1 MLYGLLQIPSVQ
13 TRIVKAVAERLSSD
27 MGTRVSVDH
36 VNIRF
41 FNKLQLEGLYIEDK
55 KKDTLLF
62 AGKVQV
68 DINNWFFFKDKIIL
82 HDINLEDGFINLNRK
97 DSVWNYAFMEDY
109 FGGGSSGGKRKG
121 KATDIRLKKLEL
133 KNIRIH
139 QRDGWIGQDMILSL
153 SALSMKVNKLENNS
167 KVLDIGELKMTA
179 PSFAQIE
186 YKGNRPKRLKSK
198 AKEAELP
205 LPGVLQWN
213 TDDWKVRIGSL
224 QIKDGSLQVDKETD
238 RPAYADRFDGEHL
251 HFRNLS
257 GDFRELT
264 ITGDTIRAAVSIKA
278 AEKSGF
284 RVKQLNAGLRF
295 TPEIMEFNE
304 LTLETNNS
312 SLGNYFAM
320 HYDSFLE
327 DMNDFMSDVRMEGRF
342 NESELKSDDLAFF
355 DPYLSGWKRKF
366 KFSGRAEGSVEALKA
381 ESMDIRSGDSRLTG
395 NLSLNG
401 LPDLDSTRFDIS
413 NGYLQTTAAE
423 ITGLFPALKGNSGF
437 QFEKFGNIQ
446 YFGDLR
452 GNLEQFLVKGNV
464 KTDMGNASTDLQ
476 ISLPQSG
483 SPSYQGDFFTTGLD
497 IGTLAGMNEK
507 LILSYSGKINGRGT
521 TLKDIRINTEGK
533 IGKLIFGEKEIQGID
548 ISAGL
553 KDSLLTFNLGMENEN
568 LRIPTMEGKIVLGK
582 ESLEGNLAA
591 EISHANLNGLALTD
605 KEILFS
611 GILTGSFKGNDL
623 NDITG
628 DLKIF
633 EANLEYQGKSLPFDS
648 LTLISSVRSD
658 LRKLSLESNEISA
671 AIEGNF
677 ELGDLPTDFQFFL
690 NRYYPAYFDAPDNIN
705 RSHRYDYSI
714 EARDLDPY
722 ISLFSKDFGGFNDL
736 KAKGQM
742 NLQDSL
748 LSLKLRV
755 PTFVFKNRYFNDF
768 ELISN
773 GNADSLDT
781 RINIYDVGLTDSLHL
796 PDTKLKIV
804 SANNLSKIKLRT
816 SATEA
821 LNEADLN
828 ASMEAFPDGLSI
840 QFEPSSFIVNDNKW
854 TLENNGRLTI
864 RNDLIEAKDILFK
877 EEDQQIRISTAIDES
892 SGKPMLVAEL
902 KNVNVEDF
910 TPFLF
915 TDPVLQGKVTGKATV
930 RNPLTDIA
938 VDFSGNA
945 EEFYMNDSYIGHLE
959 MNAVTD
965 PETGKLSFSGR
976 ADNERYD
983 FGINGSYN
991 LRDTT
996 AQDMFIDLIGKK
1008 INLKLLEPYMEGI
1021 FSNIDGLASSQ
1032 LRITRDAKG
1041 SYLTGSVMVE
1051 DAALQV
1057 AFTQCR
1063 YFIKNEEIRFRKN
1076 EIEIPNIRLKDERG
1090 NQGSLSGS
1098 IRHEF
1103 FDNFSFRNIRLE
1115 TSRMKL
1121 LNTTRNDNSQFYG
1134 QLTGSALMTLNG
1146 PISNL
1151 LMKIDGQPG
1160 ILDSSQIY
1168 ISASDSKESN
1178 LVDYIEFQE
1187 FGKAYETELPSND
1200 ELDLVVDLNIA
1211 ANPACKVDVILDE
1224 ATGDV
1229 IKGSGSGLI
1238 NVRVGNREPL
1248 TVRGN
1253 YELSN
1258 GEYTFNFQTFFKRP
1272 FTLKRG
1278 TLSWSGNPYEAIL
1291 DIDAE
1296 YLAKN
1301 VDISSIL
1308 QSGGYKKRED
1318 IIILSHLKGKLS
1330 SPEID
1335 FEFKVPER
1343 SELNRDYIT
1352 LKKLQDMQNDEN
1364 ERNKQVASLLLFN
1377 TFLTE
1382 NQNFFSGQ
1390 NTLSF
1395 ATSTVGGIL
1404 SSWLTNLFNKELEK
1418 ATNGILSTYIDINP
1432 TLNQQQNVN
1441 ELQAN
1446 VRAGLKLLLSN
1457 RIVFLVGGNL
1467 EYNNP
1472 YIPLQR
1478 KGLLTP
1484 DINLEWLLNKEGSIR
1499 VVGFHRS
1506 SFDFSLGQRN
1516 RSGAQLSY
1524 RKDFDRLGD
1533 IFKSRRKIE
1542 EDRVKQELKAP

>member
-1 MLYGLLQIPSVQ
+1 
-13 TRIVKAVAERLSSD
+13 
-27 MGTRVSVDH
+27 MGTKVSVNH
-36 VNIRF
+36 VDIRF
-41 FNKLQLEGLYIEDK
+41 FNKLQLEGLYIEDR

-62 AGKVQV
+62 AGKLQV

-82 HDINLEDGFINLNRK
+82 KDISLEDGFINLNRQ
-97 DSVWNYAFMEDY
+97 DSIWNYAFLEDY
-109 FGGGSSGGKRKG
+109 FGGGSGGAKKQGKG
-121 KATDIRLKKLEL
+121 ADIRLKKLKL
-133 KNIRIH
+133 RNVRIH
-139 QRDGWIGQDMILSL
+139 QRDSWIGQDMIVSL
-153 SALSMKVNKLENNS
+153 ATLSMKVNKLDNDS
-167 KVLDIGELKMTA
+167 KELDIEELTTTS

-186 YKGNRPKRLKSK
+186 YKGNRPKRIKTKVVES
-198 AKEAELP
+198 EAP
-205 LPGVLQWN
+205 LPGMLQWN
-213 TDDWKVRIGSL
+213 TGNWKVRVGL
-224 QIKDGSLQVDKETD
+224 VQLKDGGLQVDKETD
-238 RPAYADRFDGEHL
+238 RAAYADRFDGEHL
-251 HFRNLS
+251 HFKKIS
-257 GDFRELT
+257 GSFKELT
-264 ITGDTIRAAVSIKA
+264 VMGDTIAAAVKVEA
-278 AEKSGF
+278 EEKSGF
-284 RVKQLNAGLRF
+284 RVRHLDAGLRF
-295 TPEIMEFNE
+295 TPEVMEFKE
-304 LTLETNNS
+304 LNLETNNS
-312 SLGNYFAM
+312 KLGDYFAM
-320 HYDSFLE
+320 HYDSFID
-327 DMNDFMSDVRMEGRF
+327 DMNNFMSNVRMEGRF
-342 NESELKSDDLAFF
+342 NESELNSDDLAFF

-366 KFSGRAEGSVEALKA
+366 RFSGRAEGSVESLGAKD
-381 ESMDIRSGDSRLTG
+381 MDIRSGDSRLTG
-395 NLSLNG
+395 SLSLKG
-401 LPDLDSTRFDIS
+401 LPDLDSTSFEIV
-413 NGYLQTTAAE
+413 NGYLQTTSSE
-423 ITGLFPALKGNSGF
+423 ITGLIPAMKGNPGF

-446 YFGDLR
+446 YFGDLK
-452 GNLEQFLVKGNV
+452 GKLDQFQVTGDI
-464 KTDMGNASTDLQ
+464 KTDMGNASTDMQ
-476 ISLPQSG
+476 IKLGGNG
-483 SPSYQGDFFTTGLD
+483 SPAYNGKIFATGLN
-497 IGTLAGMNEK
+497 IGALTGMNEK
-507 LILSYSGKINGRGT
+507 LLVSYSGKIEGKGT
-521 TLKDIRINTEGK
+521 ILKDLRISTEGK
-533 IGKLIFGEKEIQGID
+533 LGNLTIGNQVVQGID

-553 KDSLLTFNLGMENEN
+553 KDSLVTFNLNIEKEN
-568 LRIPTMEGKIVLGK
+568 LRIPTLEGKINLGR
-582 ESLEGNLAA
+582 ESLEGSVEA
-591 EISHANLNGLALTD
+591 EISKADFKGLGLTSQ
-605 KEILFS
+605 EISFS
-611 GILTGSFKGNDL
+611 GILTGSFKGNNL
-623 NDITG
+623 NDISG
-628 DLKIF
+628 DIRIF
-633 EANLEYQGKSLPFDS
+633 EAGLEHQGKSLPFDS
-648 LTLISSVRSD
+648 LRLSTAVSGENRTLD
-658 LRKLSLESNEISA
+658 LESNEISA
-671 AIEGNF
+671 SIEGNF
-677 ELGDLPTDFQFFL
+677 NLSDLPSDFQYFL
-690 NRYYPAYFDAPDNIN
+690 HKYYPAYFDAPASIN
-705 RSHRYDYSI
+705 QSHKYDYSI
-714 EARDLDPY
+714 EARDIDPY
-722 ISLFSKDFGGFNDL
+722 ISLLSPDFGGFNDL
-736 KAKGQM
+736 EAKGKVS
-742 NLQDSL
+742 LQDSL
-748 LSLKLRV
+748 ISLRLRI
-755 PTFVFKNRYFNDF
+755 PSFVFKNRYFNDF
-768 ELISN
+768 ELNSR

-781 RINIYDVGLTDSLHL
+781 RINIYDVGLTDSFHL
-796 PDTKLKIV
+796 PDTKLQVV
-804 SANNLSKIKLRT
+804 SGNNLSKIKLSTR
-816 SATEA
+816 ATEA

-828 ASMEAFPDGLSI
+828 ASIETFSDGLSI
-840 QFEPSSFIVNDNKW
+840 QFEPSSFIVNNNKW

-864 RNDLIEAKDILFK
+864 RNEMVEAKDILFK
-877 EEDQQIRISTAIDES
+877 EDDQQIRISTAMDEEA
-892 SGKPMLVAEL
+892 GKPMLVAEL
-902 KNVNVEDF
+902 SNVNVEDF

-915 TDPVLQGKVTGKATV
+915 TDPVLQGKVTGKATI
-930 RNPLTDIA
+930 RNPLKDIA
-938 VDFSGNA
+938 VNFSGNA
-945 EEFYMNDSYIGHLE
+945 DEFYLNDSYIGHLE

-965 PETGKLSFSGR
+965 QETGELSFSGR
-976 ADNERYD
+976 ADNDRYD
-983 FGINGSYN
+983 FGISGSYN

-996 AQDMFIDLIGKK
+996 GRDMFIDLSGKK

-1032 LRITRDAKG
+1032 LKITRDAKG
-1041 SYLTGSVMVE
+1041 AYLTGTVKVE
-1051 DAALQV
+1051 NADLEV
-1057 AFTQCR
+1057 AFTRCR
-1063 YFIKNEEIRFRKN
+1063 YFIKDEEIRFRKN
-1076 EIEIPNIRLKDERG
+1076 EIEIPNIRLKDDRG

-1187 FGKAYETELPSND
+1187 FGRAYETAVPSSD

-1238 NVRVGNREPL
+1238 NIRVGNREPL

-1542 EDRVKQELKAP
+1542 EDRIKQELKKP